1 MKTLIRNNAY
11 RRFLKIDRTKVE
23 IDQKAIQEEELYDG
37 KYVLM
42 TNNQELSS
50 DEIALYYKEL

>member
-23 IDQKAIQEEELYDG
+23 IDQKAIQEEELYDS